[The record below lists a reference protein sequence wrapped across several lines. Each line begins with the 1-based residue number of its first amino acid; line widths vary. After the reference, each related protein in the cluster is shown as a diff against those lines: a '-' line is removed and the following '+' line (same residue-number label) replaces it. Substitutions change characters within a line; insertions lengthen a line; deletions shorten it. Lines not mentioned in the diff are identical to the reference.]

1 MNRFFTDSSLFFVY
15 LGSLMK
21 KIIQIITFILVVAAS
36 VFFLAGQSLDYF
48 VFKYRQSVIRKEI
61 KKEIKNGVAESDLTT
76 FTVSQLLN
84 GKLEWIK
91 PGKEFRLKG
100 NMYDIVRSETEN
112 GNYVYK
118 CINDTQETE
127 LFAELDSLVEKRMN
141 GDADDLQKELTKDFI
156 KIYFVSECDN
166 LFPSNEGNSF
176 IFHFSFFHFSFS
188 IPSPPPRV
196 S

>member
-1 MNRFFTDSSLFFVY
+1 MYIWFI
-15 LGSLMK
+15 LMK
-21 KIIQIITFILVVAAS
+21 KIIQIITFTFVLAAS
-36 VFFLAGQSLDYF
+36 VFFIAGQSLDYF

-61 KKEIKNGVAESDLTT
+61 KKEIKNGVAETDLTT
-76 FTVSQLLN
+76 LTVTQMLN

-91 PGKEFRLKG
+91 PGKEFRLNG
-100 NMYDIVRSETEN
+100 NMYDIVRSDFEN
-112 GNYVYK
+112 GNFVYK

-141 GDADDLQKELTKDFI
+141 GDEDDFQKNLVKDFI
-156 KIYFVSECDN
+156 KFHFNSKSDF
-166 LFPSNEGNSF
+166 LFPSTIDNYFSL
-176 IFHFSFFHFSFS
+176 HSSFFHFSFS